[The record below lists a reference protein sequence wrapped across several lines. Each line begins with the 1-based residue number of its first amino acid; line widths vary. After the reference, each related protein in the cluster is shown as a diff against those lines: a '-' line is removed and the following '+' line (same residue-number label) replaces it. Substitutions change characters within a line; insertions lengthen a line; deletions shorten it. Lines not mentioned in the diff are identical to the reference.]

1 MFGQMVS
8 CAPFLV
14 YIPCFFWLVGLLA
27 VFAVGLLTL
36 WLFICIKEKV
46 MRELNHCTLCPRKC
60 GVNRLSGQTGYC
72 GATQEVYAGR
82 AALHFWEEPC
92 LSHTHGSGTVFFS
105 HCTLGC
111 VYCQNQQISQQRCGY
126 AISLPR
132 LSQIFLEL
140 QAQGAH
146 NINLVTPTH
155 YVPQIRLAVDQ
166 AKTNGF
172 HLPIVYNTSGY
183 ELPETIRSLENT
195 VDIFLPDLKYLDEE
209 VASRYSHA
217 ANYPHFAKL
226 ALEQMVRQTGP
237 CVFSEEG
244 LLEKGVVVR
253 HLLLPGQLATSK
265 KIVRYLYSTYGDD
278 IYLSL
283 MSQYTPVVYIPQYPE
298 LNRKVS
304 RREYESLLDF
314 ALRLGVKNCYIQEG
328 EAASESFIPSFDG
341 QGLF

>member
-1 MFGQMVS
+1 M
-8 CAPFLV
+8 
-14 YIPCFFWLVGLLA
+14 
-27 VFAVGLLTL
+27 
-36 WLFICIKEKV
+36 E
-46 MRELNHCTLCPRKC
+46 ELKNCNLCPRKC
-60 GVNRLSGQTGYC
+60 GVNRLAGQKGYC
-72 GATQEVYAGR
+72 GATLEVFAGR

-111 VYCQNQQISQQRCGY
+111 VYCQNRQISWEHRGTLV
-126 AISLPR
+126 SPLR

-155 YVPQIRLAVDQ
+155 YVPQIRLAI
-166 AKTNGF
+166 ARARENGL
-172 HLPIVYNTSGY
+172 HLPVVYNTSGY
-183 ELPETIRSLENT
+183 ELTDTIRSLEDT
-195 VDIFLPDLKYLDEE
+195 VDIFLPDLKYLEEE

-217 ANYPHFAKL
+217 PDYPHFVRL

-244 LLEKGVVVR
+244 LLQKGVIVR
-253 HLLLPGQLATSK
+253 HLLLPGQLPASK
-265 KIVRYLYSTYGDD
+265 KIVRYLHDAYGDD

-283 MSQYTPVVYIPQYPE
+283 MSQYTPMTHLPQYPE

-314 ALRLGVKNCYIQEG
+314 ALRLGVKNCFIQEG
-328 EAASESFIPSFDG
+328 DAASESFIPSFDG
-341 QGLF
+341 QGVTASSDEQSLS